1 MALIRKEELPKV
13 AYHGMNLVH
22 EKELDILNDLYDALK
37 EGRGFEEIDK
47 LLSEFIRDVEEH
59 FSYENDLMK
68 KSYFFAYEC
77 HSGEHKRVLEELY
90 NLRELW
96 KRERRPEILID
107 YLENVFKPWI
117 GEHIMTMDTV
127 TAEWLVRVMGGAPV

>member
-37 EGRGFEEIDK
+37 EGRSFEEIDK